1 MQRIDPEHGLL
12 VAEGVV
18 VLISRCAPS
27 AAVLRHFEALIQS
40 TAKVTADVV
49 GLLHIA
55 IDDHSQGPPD
65 EPTRKEAAGLLSRC
79 APQIGAAGVVV
90 LKEGFSGAA
99 LHAIFAGLL
108 LLNREYPA
116 RVFANLTDV
125 VPWLGTSLGKRK
137 IPLHPPTLA
146 KALEDARKSILAQ

>member
-27 AAVLRHFEALIQS
+27 APVLRQFESLIQS
-40 TAKVTADVV
+40 TSKGLADTV
-49 GLLHIA
+49 GIVHVA
-55 IDDHSQGPPD
+55 IDDHSQGPPN
-65 EPTRKEAAGLLSRC
+65 EATRKEAAGILSRC

-116 RVFANLTDV
+116 RVFSNLGEL
-125 VPWLGTSLGKRK
+125 VPWLATSLAKRK
-137 IPLHPPTLA
+137 PPLSQEALS
-146 KALEDARKSILAQ
+146 KALQDAHRAILGP